1 MPVNVTE
8 LFNTTL
14 ANALANNPEG
24 AKKIGG
30 TYGLNITGEGGGNWK
45 IDLASATPTVAQS
58 DAPIGDAQAQVV
70 ITVAESDFQT
80 LVGDPGAGMKLFFA
94 GKLKVKG
101 NQMLAMKLKDLF
113 ALR

>member
-1 MPVNVTE
+1 MAVNIPE

-14 ANALANNPEG
+14 ANALTNNPDG
-24 AKKIGG
+24 AKRIGG

-45 IDLASATPTVAQS
+45 IDLASATPSVAQS
-58 DAPIGDAQAQVV
+58 ATEITDAAVV
-70 ITVAESDFQT
+70 ITVAEGDFQT
-80 LVGDPGAGMKLFFA
+80 LVADPGAGMKLFFA